1 VSSLALVIVA
11 AFMATGMSDR
21 IMETLVESFSNL
33 NSLLPVVPPAIIVL
47 RQAAMTPREFVQ
59 VVSPLMVSA
68 EQATTTGHV
77 SIPALE
83 TVVMLMVTGKN
94 AHTHTQIHVNE
105 RSRLLI

>member
-1 VSSLALVIVA
+1 
-11 AFMATGMSDR
+11 
-21 IMETLVESFSNL
+21 METLVESFSNL

-94 AHTHTQIHVNE
+94 AHTHTN
-105 RSRLLI
+105 SR